1 VPRDRLAAALADCER
16 IARPAGNSHVDL
28 LGDHYSRLRQC
39 MPRFLEVLTFCSHRH
54 DDELL
59 EGIDVLKKL
68 NRTRRRNM
76 PPDAPL
82 TFVPRAWMPFVLSGE
97 DKVSRRFWELALLWR
112 LRDGLRSGDVWVEGS
127 RRYADPETYLL
138 TGSAWADLRDDYC
151 RAVERP
157 RAGRDR
163 IAQLGRE
170 LNEEAASFASM
181 LGRGEGPARL
191 EGDRLV
197 VGRDTSDDQPESVKR
212 VKGLLAEVFPLV
224 ELTEVLIAIDG
235 ATGFSGRLLQPREP
249 TAGPRPCWSISTPP
263 SWPRPPT
270 SGRWRWPARRVCR
283 TTRWPTPR
291 PGTCVTRRSPPPST
305 TS

>member
-1 VPRDRLAAALADCER
+1 
-16 IARPAGNSHVDL
+16 
-28 LGDHYSRLRQC
+28 

-82 TFVPRAWMPFVLSGE
+82 AFVPRAWMPFVLSRE

-170 LNEEAASFASM
+170 LDEEAASFASM

-191 EGDRLV
+191 EADRLV
-197 VGRDTSDDQPESVKR
+197 VGRDPVHPPLPPAPGD
-212 VKGLLAEVFPLV
+212 AE
-224 ELTEVLIAIDG
+224 
-235 ATGFSGRLLQPREP
+235 
-249 TAGPRPCWSISTPP
+249 
-263 SWPRPPT
+263 
-270 SGRWRWPARRVCR
+270 ARRGPAEQR
-283 TTRWPTPR
+283 
-291 PGTCVTRRSPPPST
+291 
-305 TS
+305 